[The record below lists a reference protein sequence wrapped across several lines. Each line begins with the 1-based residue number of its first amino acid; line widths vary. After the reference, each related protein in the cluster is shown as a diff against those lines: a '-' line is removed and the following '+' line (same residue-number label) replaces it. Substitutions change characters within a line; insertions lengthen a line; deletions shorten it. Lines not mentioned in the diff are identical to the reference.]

1 MIWSYGD
8 GNKIAVYSEP
18 KSHYDLVWVDQNA
31 YVVFRFYEV
40 SLNSMIGYN
49 MEVSLNTILLDGSV
63 KEQSREKITYDMNE
77 KRAKV
82 GIGTRFIKNIDE
94 KSICTVV
101 GGNKVYGIFNY
112 MSYMDFWDI
121 EKERKLFSYSTGNE
135 IMDTAFYPE
144 KNQFI
149 VIERMKDLRIRIS
162 FWDLKKRK
170 RERMVFLNGIKD
182 GSKKEHL
189 KIVNGEKGFV
199 ELREIAKF
207 WMID

>member
-1 MIWSYGD
+1 
-8 GNKIAVYSEP
+8 
-18 KSHYDLVWVDQNA
+18 
-31 YVVFRFYEV
+31 
-40 SLNSMIGYN
+40 
-49 MEVSLNTILLDGSV
+49 
-63 KEQSREKITYDMNE
+63 
-77 KRAKV
+77 
-82 GIGTRFIKNIDE
+82 
-94 KSICTVV
+94 
-101 GGNKVYGIFNY
+101 
-112 MSYMDFWDI
+112 
-121 EKERKLFSYSTGNE
+121 
-135 IMDTAFYPE
+135 MDTAFYPE